1 MDTLIADLRYAIR
14 KLAGAPGF
22 TFAALLTLALGIG
35 ANSAIFSVVYG
46 VLFRPLPFPD
56 SQQLVRVSSSLNGN
70 PPIDAFSSPNYL
82 DLAELADVF
91 AGAAASSRGTLT
103 LTGAGEPTDLNV
115 SVVSANF
122 FDVLGVRP
130 QLGRAF
136 SPAENEPGNRNVVIL
151 SRALWQQRF
160 GGDPGILN
168 QSLLLGGNAF
178 TVVGVMPSGF
188 SYPSNTD
195 VWVPLEYSEAFRSE
209 GSRGGFYLSVIARL
223 RDDVPLERARAAVD
237 ALARRIDEAWDPP
250 GFPVTLAMVTTP
262 LREAIIGDVRTPL
275 LVLLAAVGFVL
286 LIACVNV
293 ANLLLA
299 RASTREAEIAVRT
312 AIGAGRSRIIGQLVT
327 ESVVLGL
334 LGGLLGLVLALW
346 GTAAIVGMQPGDLP
360 RISEVRV
367 DGAVIA
373 FTFGISLVAALLFG
387 MLPALQSASMNPYDA
402 LREAGRSQVG
412 SRRSQRLRT
421 GLVVAEI
428 AFAVLLL
435 AGAGLLIRSFATLM
449 DVDPGFRSE
458 GLLTFPVGLPG
469 GTYPDDARRSM
480 FVEQYLERVRALP
493 GVAEAA
499 AVSAAPLAAGTLRV
513 GFSIEGEGEVS
524 SEQVMDIRVV
534 TPGYFRLMGIP
545 LRGGRDVEPSDR
557 AGTQPVAV
565 VSEAAVRRYFRDG
578 DPIGRTIT
586 MGWVR
591 DAQPDGVTATIVGV
605 VADVKLYELGEAP
618 LPTVYFPHAQVGVPG
633 MSMIVRAA
641 GANPLLPVPGLRDEL
656 RALDP
661 NLPLDDV
668 QLVDDI
674 LADSVAQPRFYMML
688 LLLFAGVAVIL
699 AAVGIFGVMS
709 FAVAQRR
716 REIGIRMALG
726 APHASVLR
734 LVLREGMLV
743 TAVGIAIG
751 LTAAVALT
759 RVMESLL
766 YGVAATDAVALIGAT
781 LILAATALLASCL
794 PARRAASLDPLL
806 ALRAD

>member
-586 MGWVR
+586 MGWAR

-766 YGVAATDAVALIGAT
+766 YGVAATDAVALVGAT